1 MRPSSILYILVCLAL
16 AGSALAQNLSG
27 ATDEGRDDF
36 RYGGG
41 GRGGGLT
48 IKGLSDLGPGAGDF
62 PLELSLGNDGRTRR
76 EAIVEMLR
84 ELFLGYVDRD
94 IARFY
99 KAIAG
104 DALFGAGIARNA
116 VLEDFKRLENVNVDV
131 EVLEYR
137 LTMNTS
143 CVRFRWRRVAT
154 DQQTGQP
161 NVSDGNSQFCGNRE
175 SGFQFQRI
183 VGVPPFGQ
191 SYPEFVSQVHA
202 GQPTPTPT
210 PSPSPSGPT
219 LPMGT
224 TLALGFV
231 EGGGATIDFDSGTA

>member
-84 ELFLGYVDRD
+84 EPGLRQKDLDRLRD
-94 IARFY
+94 RRKASLAQTRGNPASIPWRARRPMSS
-99 KAIAG
+99 
-104 DALFGAGIARNA
+104 GARG
-116 VLEDFKRLENVNVDV
+116 
-131 EVLEYR
+131 
-137 LTMNTS
+137 
-143 CVRFRWRRVAT
+143 
-154 DQQTGQP
+154 
-161 NVSDGNSQFCGNRE
+161 
-175 SGFQFQRI
+175 RI
-183 VGVPPFGQ
+183 R
-191 SYPEFVSQVHA
+191 
-202 GQPTPTPT
+202 
-210 PSPSPSGPT
+210 
-219 LPMGT
+219 
-224 TLALGFV
+224 
-231 EGGGATIDFDSGTA
+231 